1 MFTGQNSHLPFFSKE
16 NILIAQR
23 PPALSSFKRIL
34 LSTLLLVAPAR
45 GQESSLNDLSTDQL
59 EGIDTQLSQL
69 ANFTMRSGVGAIG
82 HRSKSH
88 QTSTN
93 PEWVEVALDDEKD
106 IALIVLV
113 PTIGRLT
120 REGQAADGFP
130 RALRVIAGTPTER
143 LWRAW
148 IAAITSSLVSPP

>member
-1 MFTGQNSHLPFFSKE
+1 M
-16 NILIAQR
+16 
-23 PPALSSFKRIL
+23 SSFKRIL

-130 RALRVIAGTPTER
+130 RALRVIAATPTER

>member
-1 MFTGQNSHLPFFSKE
+1 M
-16 NILIAQR
+16 
-23 PPALSSFKRIL
+23 SSFKRIL

-59 EGIDTQLSQL
+59 EKKLEGIDSQL